1 MKVFL
6 FAERPRS
13 LRDKKRQEK
22 AKKKTSS
29 YRLRNVICG
38 LSNVVS
44 GTAQAGKKGEKKLW
58 PKLKE
63 EHWNK
68 MCKEKTKQWQIIM
81 KLGQ

>member
-22 AKKKTSS
+22 SREISS

-44 GTAQAGKKGEKKLW
+44 GTAQAGKRGGKICG
-58 PKLKE
+58 
-63 EHWNK
+63 
-68 MCKEKTKQWQIIM
+68 
-81 KLGQ
+81 